1 MIPIGDTNVRGSGPA
16 VITIL
21 LVITNVLVFIIMLTL
36 SQPELE
42 VFVHQWG
49 AVPVDVLQGAAL
61 HTLLTSM
68 FLHGG
73 WLHLVSNMLYL
84 WVFGDNIEHT
94 FGSFWYLIFY
104 LLGGLSAAVSH
115 VMLNPDSTLPSV
127 GASGAIAAILGAYV
141 VMYPRSRVK
150 LLIFLG
156 IFFWVTRIQ
165 AVFFLGIWA
174 VTQFFYGIADLGAE
188 TAQTGGVAFWAHI
201 GGFVFGLFV
210 GILFRGQRAR
220 LDHSSEVW

>member
-1 MIPIGDTNVRGSGPA
+1 MFPIGDTNIRGSSPA
-16 VITIL
+16 YVTIGL
-21 LVITNVLVFIIMLTL
+21 LVLNVLIFVFQLTL

-42 VFVHQWG
+42 AFIRTYG
-49 AVPVDVLQGAAL
+49 AIPTEILRGEAL
-61 HTLLTSM
+61 FSLLTSM

-73 WLHLVSNMLYL
+73 WAHIIGNMLYL

-94 FGSFWYLIFY
+94 LGALPYLAFY
-104 LLGGLSAAVSH
+104 IIGGLAATFAH
-115 VMLNPDSTLPSV
+115 IFFNPDSTLPSV

-150 LLIFLG
+150 LLIFVGL
-156 IFFWVTRIQ
+156 FFWVTRIQ

-174 VTQFFYGIADLGAE
+174 VTQLFSGVAALTE

-201 GGFVFGLFV
+201 GGFVFGVLV
-210 GILFRGQRAR
+210 GLLFRGRAAR
-220 LDHSSEVW
+220 LDYPRQAGY